1 MIMLS
6 TVPQDTDRMNFP
18 TATAR
23 LNHTYAL
30 PTRNPTNYKRPSK
43 VECLR
48 QYILNILADASL
60 YILST
65 PDVVRMSNIVTQK
78 ILIITLFTG

>member
-65 PDVVRMSNIVTQK
+65 PDGANEQYINSDNIYNHTNK
-78 ILIITLFTG
+78 G

>member
-1 MIMLS
+1 MLC
-6 TVPQDTDRMNFP
+6 P
-18 TATAR
+18 
-23 LNHTYAL
+23 LEI
-30 PTRNPTNYKRPSK
+30 PTNYKRPRK

-65 PDVVRMSNIVTQK
+65 PDVVRMSNIVTQ
-78 ILIITLFTG
+78 IIFIITLIKADGDAVTKYP